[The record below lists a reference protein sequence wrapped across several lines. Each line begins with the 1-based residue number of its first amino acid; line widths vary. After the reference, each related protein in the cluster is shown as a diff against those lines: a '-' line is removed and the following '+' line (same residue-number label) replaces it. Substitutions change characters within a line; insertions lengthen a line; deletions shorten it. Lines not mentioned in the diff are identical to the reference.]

1 MTITELQDR
10 LNLYL
15 TAEKKILEGNQS
27 WTVGN
32 QSFVKADLAE
42 ISRSINSLRREI
54 SIAQNG
60 GSFGCSQMVI
70 GGRR

>member
-1 MTITELQDR
+1 MTITEMQER
-10 LNLYL
+10 LTLYL

-27 WTVGN
+27 WAVGN
-32 QSFVKADLAE
+32 QSFTKADLAE
-42 ISRSINSLRREI
+42 ITRTINSLRREI
-54 SIAQNG
+54 SIAKNG